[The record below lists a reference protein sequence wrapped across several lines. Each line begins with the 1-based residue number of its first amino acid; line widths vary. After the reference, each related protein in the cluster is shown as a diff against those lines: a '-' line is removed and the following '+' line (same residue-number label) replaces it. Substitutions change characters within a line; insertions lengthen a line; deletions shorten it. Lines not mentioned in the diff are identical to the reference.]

1 MYISNLE
8 SKITG
13 NTVVDIKVVD
23 SLKIQDREKIDLLV
37 TSPPYVTSYEY
48 ADLHQLSLLWLGFTD
63 DYREF
68 RKDTIGSVF
77 EKEIDTKLKL
87 NKIGEEVLK
96 QLNDNKESKS
106 RSKAVRKYYL
116 DMEKIVLNSYRLLN
130 DGGMALFVIGNTEYK
145 NVRIKNAEHLALAMI
160 ENGFSNVEV
169 TKRKNIK

>member
-1 MYISNLE
+1 
-8 SKITG
+8 
-13 NTVVDIKVVD
+13 
-23 SLKIQDREKIDLLV
+23 
-37 TSPPYVTSYEY
+37 
-48 ADLHQLSLLWLGFTD
+48 SLLWLGFTD

-169 TKRKNIK
+169 TKRKISNKILTPYRNSQGKFSKEKTGKKIYSEEFIVVGRK